1 MGLVVTLD
9 GDDAADELRSLRTWL
24 VEEDELRGCVQ
35 TRESP
40 PAAGHLG
47 PVLDALE
54 IVADPAAG
62 VLGAAIVAWLKTRV
76 GNVRLVVTA
85 SGGETITVEAKNVRG
100 LNPAGVTEL
109 TEQLSRAARGSS
121 AEQAVS

>member
-1 MGLVVTLD
+1 MSLVVTLD
-9 GDDAADELRSLRTWL
+9 GDDTADELRSLWAWL
-24 VEEDELRGCVQ
+24 IEEDELRGCVQ

-54 IVADPAAG
+54 IVADPVAG

-76 GNVRLVVTA
+76 GDVRLVVAA
-85 SGGETITVEAKNVRG
+85 SGGEIIKVRAKNVRG
-100 LNPAGVTEL
+100 LTPAGVTEL
-109 TEQLSRAARGSS
+109 TERLSRAAREATATTPAS
-121 AEQAVS
+121 